1 MTDDKK
7 APDTPKSL
15 IRDDKAPLGDT
26 LVDTFEDTQED
37 SGISG
42 MSDNDI
48 TEITDAIRDELTD
61 TVTELVTDLSVQDTA
76 ELLQKV
82 NEEERKSLFENYGDG
97 FDPQIF
103 SYLDSNVRESLLSE
117 MTASRVAA
125 IISDLDSDDALDI
138 LEDLDEDFQQE
149 IIKKLSAKIR
159 IAIEEGLTFPEESAG
174 RLMQREYVAIPQFWT
189 VGKTIDYLRAA
200 AGELPDEFFDL
211 IVINPFY
218 HVVGEIPLNRILRSK
233 RNQKIET
240 LTLDNLHV
248 IPAEMDQEEAA
259 YIFRREGLLSA
270 PVVDND
276 NRLIGVITIDDII
289 DVIDEEA
296 QEDILK
302 LAGVGEGDL
311 YRAVLSTTNSRFR
324 WLFINLITAILASLV
339 ISFFDATI
347 EQIVAL
353 AVLMPIVASMGGNA
367 GTQALTVAVRALA
380 TKELSSTNT
389 MRVIWKETLVGTLN
403 GIGFALIIGVI
414 AWLWF
419 SSPMLGVVIGAA
431 MVINLVFAG
440 LCGAGIPILLN
451 KFGSDPALSSTV
463 LLTTVTDI
471 VGFFGFLGLASLFL
485 I

>member
-7 APDTPKSL
+7 ATGTEKGLHSDVEQPFDE
-15 IRDDKAPLGDT
+15 T
-26 LVDTFEDTQED
+26 LADTFEEIQED
-37 SGISG
+37 VGIMG

-48 TEITDAIRDELTD
+48 TEITDAIRDEQTD
-61 TVTELVTDLSVQDTA
+61 TVTELVTELSVQDTA

-82 NEEERKSLFENYGDG
+82 NEEERKSLFENYGDD

-103 SYLDSNVRESLLSE
+103 SYLDSGLRKTLLTD
-117 MTASRVAA
+117 MTAARVAA
-125 IISDLDSDDALDI
+125 IVSDLDSDDALDI
-138 LEDLDEDFQQE
+138 LEDLDDDFQQE

-200 AGELPDEFFDL
+200 ADELPDEFFDL

-218 HVVGEIPLNRILRSK
+218 HVVGEIPLNRVLRSK
-233 RNQKIET
+233 RNQKIES

-259 YIFRREGLLSA
+259 HIFRREGLLSA

-296 QEDILK
+296 EEDILK

-324 WLFINLITAILASLV
+324 WLFINLLTAILASIV
-339 ISFFDATI
+339 ISLFDATI
-347 EQIVAL
+347 QEVVAI

-367 GTQALTVAVRALA
+367 GTQALTVAVRAIA
-380 TKELSSTNT
+380 TKEISSTNT

-403 GIGFALIIGVI
+403 GFGFALIIGVI
-414 AWLWF
+414 ASLWF
-419 SSPMLGVVIGAA
+419 GSQTLGLVIGAA
-431 MVINLVFAG
+431 MVINLIVAG

-451 KFGSDPALSSTV
+451 KYGSDPALSSTV

>member
-1 MTDDKK
+1 MTDEQQK
-7 APDTPKSL
+7 ASNNQNSLHDDMGTDPTDT
-15 IRDDKAPLGDT
+15 IEE
-26 LVDTFEDTQED
+26 TFEEAAIT
-37 SGISG
+37 GISDDAIG
-42 MSDNDI
+42 
-48 TEITDAIRDELTD
+48 EITDAIHDDKTE
-61 TVTELVTDLSVQDTA
+61 TVTELITDLSVQDTA
-76 ELLQKV
+76 ELIHKV
-82 NEEERKSLFENYGDG
+82 NEDDRKSLFENYGDE

-103 SYLDSNVRESLLSE
+103 SYLDSNVRKSALEE
-117 MTASRVAA
+117 MPAERVAA

-138 LEDLDEDFQQE
+138 LEDLEDDFQQE

-200 AGELPDEFFDL
+200 SDELPDEFSDL

-218 HVVGEIPLNRILRSK
+218 HVEGEIPLNRVLRSK
-233 RNQKIET
+233 RTEKIEN
-240 LTLDNLHV
+240 LALDNLHV

-259 YIFRREGLLSA
+259 HIFRREGLMSA

-311 YRAVLSTTNSRFR
+311 YRAVLSTTGSRFR
-324 WLFINLITAILASLV
+324 WLFINLITAIMASIV

-347 EQIVAL
+347 QQIVAL

-380 TKELSSTNT
+380 TKELSSANT
-389 MRVIWKETLVGTLN
+389 MRVIWKETIVGTLN
-403 GIGFALIIGVI
+403 GIGFAVIIGVI
-414 AWLWF
+414 AALWF
-419 SSPMLGVVIGAA
+419 ADNTLGIVIGAA
-431 MVINLVFAG
+431 MVINLIVAG
-440 LCGAGIPILLN
+440 LCGAGIPVFLN
-451 KFGSDPALSSTV
+451 KIGSDPALSSTV

-485 I
+485 L